1 MQTISEVFL
10 PKKSIPGVK
19 NTLKSSLELQVHTT
33 NYNTNTLHRSIS
45 VIWHTW
51 KLSCA
56 YHTTTGHPV
65 NAQQFLFY
73 KVKRGFLLSWEF
85 FTWHK
90 NYVELNSTSRRL
102 GPDQKQFFPCVS
114 LSGEA
119 AKKTKQW
126 LAMDWKVR
134 AFWEVGRE
142 VQNVTLFPTVRTFVR
157 FFNKKIYEGA

>member
-1 MQTISEVFL
+1 MHPYRIFSAFQFL
-10 PKKSIPGVK
+10 PCSCRIQK
-19 NTLKSSLELQVHTT
+19 NLLSKNEICRPFPKYFCPKSLELQVHTT

-65 NAQQFLFY
+65 NAQQFL
-73 KVKRGFLLSWEF
+73 
-85 FTWHK
+85 
-90 NYVELNSTSRRL
+90 
-102 GPDQKQFFPCVS
+102 FPCVS